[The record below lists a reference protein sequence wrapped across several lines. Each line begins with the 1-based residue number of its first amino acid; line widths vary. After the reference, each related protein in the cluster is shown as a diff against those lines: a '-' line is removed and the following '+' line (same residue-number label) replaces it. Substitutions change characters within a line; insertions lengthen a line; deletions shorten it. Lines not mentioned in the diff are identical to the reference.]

1 MNKIKN
7 IDISIGKSTYPLY
20 FIDSVLSMK
29 YYINFNEYDNVFVVF
44 DANLKTSK
52 VEMDALR
59 KLSHKIVTCEIVISE
74 KTKNI
79 KSYNNIINCLIKND
93 ISRKSCIIAIGGG
106 VLGNVVGF
114 VASTIFRGVDLYHIP
129 TTLISAADSVVSL
142 KQAINSDFGKNMIGT
157 YFAPK
162 KVFVILSFFKKL
174 PCRELKSGIVEFIK
188 NILAIMP
195 DEIPVYLENVNSKDI
210 YSYEFISYI
219 IEKSVV
225 AKNLVLKNDEHEKK
239 EGLILEYGHTI
250 GHSIEFLSDGNIIH
264 GEGVAFGMLVAAE
277 ISNGLGFLCEEDL
290 EMHYLLLL
298 DFINPDICSFT
309 IANID
314 SIVNQ
319 LKHDNKKTILNDNV
333 YSFVLLNTLGE
344 IHKESET
351 NMTYIDK
358 DRIIMSMK
366 KVILK
371 LGELI

>member
-44 DANLKTSK
+44 DANLKTYK

-162 KVFVILSFFKKL
+162 KVFVILSFL
-174 PCRELKSGIVEFIK
+174 RNYLVE
-188 NILAIMP
+188 N
-195 DEIPVYLENVNSKDI
+195 
-210 YSYEFISYI
+210 
-219 IEKSVV
+219 
-225 AKNLVLKNDEHEKK
+225 
-239 EGLILEYGHTI
+239 
-250 GHSIEFLSDGNIIH
+250 
-264 GEGVAFGMLVAAE
+264 
-277 ISNGLGFLCEEDL
+277 
-290 EMHYLLLL
+290 
-298 DFINPDICSFT
+298 
-309 IANID
+309 
-314 SIVNQ
+314 
-319 LKHDNKKTILNDNV
+319 
-333 YSFVLLNTLGE
+333 
-344 IHKESET
+344 
-351 NMTYIDK
+351 
-358 DRIIMSMK
+358 
-366 KVILK
+366 
-371 LGELI
+371 

>member
-1 MNKIKN
+1 MNKIRN

-20 FIDSVLSMK
+20 IIDSVLSMK
-29 YYINFNEYDNVFVVF
+29 HYINFNDYDNIFVVY
-44 DANLKTSK
+44 DANLKTYK

-59 KLSHKIVTCEIVISE
+59 KLSHKIVTCEIAISE

-79 KSYNNIINCLIKND
+79 KSYNNIINCLIRNG

-157 YFAPK
+157 YFVPK

-195 DEIPVYLENVNSKDI
+195 DEIPKYLENVNSKDI

-277 ISNGLGFLCEEDL
+277 ISNSLGFLCEEDL

-298 DFINPDICSFT
+298 DYINPDICSFT

-319 LKHDNKKTILNDNV
+319 LKHDNKKTILNDDV
-333 YSFVLLNTLGE
+333 YSFVLLNTLGI

>member
-1 MNKIKN
+1 MNKIKK
-7 IDISIGKSTYPLY
+7 IDINIGKVTYPLY

-29 YYINFNEYDNVFVVF
+29 YYINFNDYDNVFVVY
-44 DANLKTSK
+44 DANLKIYK
-52 VEMDALR
+52 VEMDTLR
-59 KLSHKIVTCEIVISE
+59 KLSQKIVTCKIVISE
-74 KTKNI
+74 KSKNI
-79 KSYNNIINCLIKND
+79 KSYNEIINSLIKKG

-188 NILAIMP
+188 NILAITP

-219 IEKSVV
+219 IERSVV

-250 GHSIEFLSDGNIIH
+250 GHSIEFLSNGNIIH

-277 ISNGLGFLCEEDL
+277 ISNGLGVLCEEDL

-298 DFINPDICSFT
+298 DFINPDVCSFT
-309 IANID
+309 KANID
-314 SIVNQ
+314 NIVNQ

-371 LGELI
+371 LGELV